1 MEDLGCV
8 KSIVQS
14 NANVDRRNQQN
25 SRECI
30 TLCYKLKSENL
41 VYDEYKHANL
51 VFPNSKKALDR
62 AGDNIRHKSWHV
74 YVA

>member
-1 MEDLGCV
+1 MLT
-8 KSIVQS
+8 S
-14 NANVDRRNQQN
+14 
-25 SRECI
+25 ECI

-41 VYDEYKHANL
+41 VYDKYKQANL

>member
-1 MEDLGCV
+1 MLT
-8 KSIVQS
+8 S
-14 NANVDRRNQQN
+14 
-25 SRECI
+25 ECI
-30 TLCYKLKSENL
+30 TLKLKSENL